1 MTQVECPF
9 CKNPNFIADAGKGRA
24 KKISVL
30 WPRWHLQGRFWRE
43 KLRKLT
49 DDYRR
54 AASIVAEQRGESL
67 RIVLEGED
75 FEERWRDFTVEVF
88 GVEAAK
94 PIFPRDSDRVIP
106 GPPSPFFFFG
116 SVADTNVAP
125 FRYQHFFVARI
136 THKLSNVEMI
146 VHWWPT
152 HGRLFTMGGKLSAEY
167 PNDDIELFRSA
178 FDFFH
183 RETRGS
189 AKVTDTEIKK
199 VVALLGAKATQRNA
213 AKVLNVSES
222 TLEKWRQR
230 QGISTW
236 KEVVKSYSLSP

>member
-9 CKNPNFIADAGKGRA
+9 CSNPNFLAAATKGRA
-24 KKISVL
+24 TKIEVL
-30 WPRWHLQGRFWRE
+30 LPFHARQEKFWPAATRE
-43 KLRKLT
+43 YNARVKT
-49 DDYRR
+49 D
-54 AASIVAEQRGESL
+54 VEKRGEYLHTSFY
-67 RIVLEGED
+67 GED

-88 GVEAAK
+88 GIESAGEIIYPRKSERAWDSPPPPFLFVE
-94 PIFPRDSDRVIP
+94 SVIQ
-106 GPPSPFFFFG
+106 GPNQDPLIRQFF
-116 SVADTNVAP
+116 AC
-125 FRYQHFFVARI
+125 RI
-136 THKLSNVEMI
+136 THKQTTTVLI
-146 VHWWPT
+146 AHWWPS

-167 PNDDIELFRSA
+167 PNDAIELFRSA

-230 QGISTW
+230 RGISTW